1 MQGTVTVTPAGDA
14 AIHTYT
20 APETGWRANSHI
32 IELPGQA
39 VLFDAPLTEEH
50 AREVLA
56 VVASLG
62 KPVTRLYISHAH
74 PDHFA
79 GAAAIGAPSYA
90 LAPVKDL
97 IDRSGNL
104 RIQRGYACTPGH
116 AGVGLPRSRTVD
128 HTVIPGGEE
137 TLEGIRLRFEA
148 VAQAETDTQLAIA
161 LPDAGVLMTQDVL
174 YNGVHP
180 FLGEHAFDAWQ
191 AAIAALETLPYQ
203 TIIPGHGL
211 PRGDGLPDGRGIYAA
226 NRDYLAVAATAFAE
240 ASGPADLNERLEAAF
255 PSYGGTAMQGLQ
267 NFYLYP
273 AHPAP
278 SR

>member
-1 MQGTVTVTPAGDA
+1 MQGTVTVTPAGA
-14 AIHTYT
+14 ATIHTYT

-32 IELPGQA
+32 IEFASQI
-39 VLFDAPLTEEH
+39 VLFDAPLTEVY

-56 VVASLG
+56 LASALG

-79 GAAAIGAPSYA
+79 SAALIDAPSYA
-90 LAPVKDL
+90 LGPVKDL
-97 IDRSGNL
+97 IDRSGDL

-116 AGVGLPRSRTVD
+116 AGAPLPSSRLID
-128 HTVIPGGEE
+128 HAVQPGEE
-137 TLEGIRLRFEA
+137 EALEGVLLRFEA
-148 VAQAETDTQLAIA
+148 VADAETDSQLAIA
-161 LPDAGVLMTQDVL
+161 LPGTGVLISQDVL
-174 YNGVHP
+174 YNGVHL

-191 AAIAALETLPYQ
+191 SAITALEALPYE

-211 PRGDGLPDGRGIYAA
+211 PRGNGLPTGRGIYAA
-226 NRDYLAVAATAFAE
+226 NRKYLDIAAKAFAE
-240 ASGPADLNERLEAAF
+240 ATGPADLNQRLEAAF

-273 AHPAP
+273 GARA
-278 SR
+278 